1 MKDAK
6 PKRAAAV
13 EGKDR
18 KAEAKKK
25 LRVVKET
32 PKKRQAKPKVKKDPN
47 QPKRPPTAFFV
58 YLEEFRKTFK
68 QKHPDVKGV
77 AAVGKACGDKWKEMS
92 EAEKAPYLAKAAQ
105 KKAEYDVSMTAYKKK
120 QEVDDEG
127 DIPEES
133 DKSKSELNEDDD
145 DDEEDSE
152 DED

>member
-1 MKDAK
+1 MKESK
-6 PKRAAAV
+6 PKRAVAV
-13 EGKDR
+13 EAK
-18 KAEAKKK
+18 AKKSESKAK
-25 LRVVKET
+25 LRVVKEK

-58 YLEEFRKTFK
+58 FLEEFRQTFK
-68 QKHPDVKGV
+68 QKHPEVKGV

-105 KKAEYDVSMTAYKKK
+105 KKADYDVTMTAYKKK
-120 QEVDDEG
+120 QVDDEA
-127 DIPEES
+127 DAPEES

-145 DDEEDSE
+145 DEEDDSE

>member
-6 PKRAAAV
+6 AKKAAAV
-13 EGKDR
+13 EAKDR

-25 LRVVKET
+25 LHVVKEK
-32 PKKRQAKPKVKKDPN
+32 PKKRQAKPKIKKDPN
-47 QPKRPPTAFFV
+47 QPKRPATAFFV

-92 EAEKAPYLAKAAQ
+92 AAEKAPYLAKAAQ
-105 KKAEYDVSMTAYKKK
+105 KKAEYDVSMTTYKKK
-120 QEVDDEG
+120 QEKDEEDDV
-127 DIPEES
+127 PEES

-145 DDEEDSE
+145 DDDDEDSE
-152 DED
+152 